1 MHELA
6 VAQNIIA
13 IIEAEE
19 KKQGFKRVL
28 SISLRIG
35 ELSGVIPECLLEFF
49 PMAARGTAAEGA
61 ALISVRCLSCGA
73 EGRPE
78 KACCSVCGAENIKL
92 ISGREF
98 FVESIEVE

>member
-1 MHELA
+1 
-6 VAQNIIA
+6 
-13 IIEAEE
+13 
-19 KKQGFKRVL
+19 
-28 SISLRIG
+28 
-35 ELSGVIPECLLEFF
+35 
-49 PMAARGTAAEGA
+49 MAARGTAAEGA
-61 ALISVRCLSCGA
+61 ALISEAVPAAVRCLSCGA